1 MLVKNWISQPLVT
14 VKKSDSVEAVTKLLE
29 DHGIGLLPVVDDHKL
44 VGVITR
50 KDIKGKGGDLPV
62 ERCMNKAPI
71 RVPSDFSMEETADLL
86 LKGEIGGAPVVDKD
100 SNLLGV
106 ITQADVNRAF
116 ISMTGLWKGGI
127 QFAFITE
134 DRPGSIKVVVD
145 ILREYGGR
153 IASIL
158 SSYDRVP
165 KGERRVFVRARSLD
179 RSRLDEMR
187 KRIEKEVKLIY
198 VIDQRLNKREVFE

>member
-1 MLVKNWISQPLVT
+1 MLVKNWMSQPLVT
-14 VKKSDSVEAVTKLLE
+14 VKGSDSVETVTKLLE
-29 DHGIGLLPVVDDHKL
+29 DHGISLLAVVDGHKL
-44 VGVITR
+44 VGLITR

-62 ERCMNKAPI
+62 EECMNKAPI
-71 RVPSDFSMEETADLL
+71 SVPSDFSMEETADLL
-86 LKGEIGGAPVVDKD
+86 LKGEIDGAPVVDQD

-145 ILREYGGR
+145 ILRECGGR

-165 KGERRVFVRARSLD
+165 KGKRRVFVRARALD

-187 KRIEKEVKLIY
+187 KRIEKEVELIY